1 MKKVLTVLLV
11 VLLATSTVFAA
22 MNVSGR
28 FRAGYTFKFNNGFDA
43 EAWHGNNHEA
53 KLTLKVSD
61 DAGIWTI
68 NVKDLAAGLDG
79 DDKLKANLSLNF
91 TNLLAA
97 NGVDLGDFNI
107 TGSIG
112 ANSAMT
118 ALSAYND
125 VTGDEIYKVK
135 NNGNYSS
142 ELAVGYG
149 DLVQA
154 KIAIDPTAKVSKE
167 MPIVLSV
174 MSSPISGL
182 SVSAAY
188 AYNGL
193 IYQVDKDTKVPAD
206 HVLGFAVNADFA
218 ALFGLDFQLGLAA
231 YDNVGFGY
239 YKEEVV
245 GKDDAGKDKYDF
257 VAQDKNVNTFAAAVY
272 GGVDLVDAYFEL
284 RMNNQLW
291 KDGKSTFG
299 MKSQV
304 NLNLVENLKL
314 DVYFN
319 IDNFAKTADSY
330 AVGGDVSYTISGVEF
345 AGNIDYTAGAEG
357 GFSITPKVII
367 AF

>member
-11 VLLATSTVFAA
+11 VLLATTTVFAA

-28 FRAGYTFKFNNGFDA
+28 FRTGYKFSFNDGFTA
-43 EAWHGNNHEA
+43 EGWKENTEA
-53 KLTLKVSD
+53 KFSLKVSD
-61 DAGIWTI
+61 DAGIWT
-68 NVKDLAAGLDG
+68 VSLKDWGEGALDS
-79 DDKLKANLSLNF
+79 DDKIKANLSLNF

-97 NGVDLGDFNI
+97 NGVDLGDFDI
-107 TGSIG
+107 SASIG
-112 ANSAMT
+112 ANGAMT

-135 NNGNYSS
+135 NNGAYSS

-149 DLVQA
+149 DLIKA
-154 KIAIDPTAKVSKE
+154 KINIDPTYEPTKK
-167 MPIVLSV
+167 MPVALSV
-174 MSSPISGL
+174 MSTPVSGV
-182 SVSAAY
+182 SVSAVY

-193 IYQVDKDTKVPAD
+193 IYQVDKDTKVVVD
-206 HVLGFAVNADFA
+206 HAIGFAANADFA

-231 YDNVGFGY
+231 YDNVGL
-239 YKEEVV
+239 
-245 GKDDAGKDKYDF
+245 KDGG
-257 VAQDKNVNTFAAAVY
+257 NVNTFAAAVY
-272 GGVDLVDAYFEL
+272 GGVDLVDAFFEL
-284 RMNNQLW
+284 RMNNELV
-291 KDGKSTFG
+291 KNGTSTFG

-304 NLNLVENLKL
+304 NLNLVENLGL

-319 IDNFAKTADSY
+319 IGNFAETADTY

-345 AGNIDYTAGAEG
+345 AGNLEYAAGD

>member
-11 VLLATSTVFAA
+11 FLLATTTVFAA

-28 FRAGYTFKFNNGFDA
+28 FRTGYKFSFNDGFTADGWK
-43 EAWHGNNHEA
+43 ENTEA
-53 KLTLKVSD
+53 KFTLKVSD
-61 DAGIWTI
+61 DAGIWT
-68 NVKDLAAGLDG
+68 VSLKDWGDGALDS
-79 DDKLKANLSLNF
+79 DDKIKANLSLNF

-97 NGVDLGDFNI
+97 NGVDLGDFDI
-107 TGSIG
+107 SASIG
-112 ANSAMT
+112 ANGAMT

-135 NNGNYSS
+135 NNGAYSS

-149 DLVQA
+149 DLIKA
-154 KIAIDPTAKVSKE
+154 KINIDPTYEPTKK
-167 MPIVLSV
+167 MPVALSV
-174 MSSPISGL
+174 MSTPVSGV
-182 SVSAAY
+182 SVSAVY

-193 IYQVDKDTKVPAD
+193 IYQVDKDTKVVVD
-206 HVLGFAVNADFA
+206 HAIGFAANADFA

-231 YDNVGFGY
+231 YDNVGL
-239 YKEEVV
+239 
-245 GKDDAGKDKYDF
+245 KDGG
-257 VAQDKNVNTFAAAVY
+257 NVNTFAAAVY
-272 GGVDLVDAYFEL
+272 GGVDLVDAFFEL
-284 RMNNQLW
+284 RMNNELV
-291 KDGKSTFG
+291 KNGTSTFG

-304 NLNLVENLKL
+304 NLNLVENLGL

-319 IDNFAKTADSY
+319 IGNFAETADTY

-345 AGNIDYTAGAEG
+345 AGNLEYAAGD

>member
-11 VLLATSTVFAA
+11 VLLATTTVFAA

-28 FRAGYTFKFNNGFDA
+28 FRTGYKFSFNDGFAA
-43 EAWHGNNHEA
+43 EGWKENTEA
-53 KLTLKVSD
+53 KFSLKVSD
-61 DAGIWTI
+61 DAGIWT
-68 NVKDLAAGLDG
+68 VSLKDWGEGALDS
-79 DDKLKANLSLNF
+79 DDKIKANLSLNF

-97 NGVDLGDFNI
+97 NGVDLGDFDI
-107 TGSIG
+107 SASIG
-112 ANSAMT
+112 ANGAMT

-135 NNGNYSS
+135 NNGAYSS

-149 DLVQA
+149 DLIKA
-154 KIAIDPTAKVSKE
+154 KINIDPTYEPTKK
-167 MPIVLSV
+167 MPVALSV
-174 MSSPISGL
+174 MSTPVSGL
-182 SVSAAY
+182 SVSAVY

-193 IYQVDKDTKVPAD
+193 IYQVDKDTKVVVD
-206 HVLGFAVNADFA
+206 HAIGFAANADFA

-231 YDNVGFGY
+231 YDNVGL
-239 YKEEVV
+239 
-245 GKDDAGKDKYDF
+245 KDSG
-257 VAQDKNVNTFAAAVY
+257 NVNTFAAAVY
-272 GGVDLVDAYFEL
+272 GGVDLVDAFFEL
-284 RMNNQLW
+284 RMNNELV
-291 KDGKSTFG
+291 KNGTSTFG

-304 NLNLVENLKL
+304 NLNLVENLGL

-319 IDNFAKTADSY
+319 IANFAETADTY

-345 AGNIDYTAGAEG
+345 AGNLEYAAGD

>member
-11 VLLATSTVFAA
+11 VLLATTTVFAA

-28 FRAGYTFKFNNGFDA
+28 FRTGYKFSFNDGFTADGWK
-43 EAWHGNNHEA
+43 ENTEA
-53 KLTLKVSD
+53 KFTLKVSD
-61 DAGIWTI
+61 DAGIWT
-68 NVKDLAAGLDG
+68 VSLKDWGDGALDS
-79 DDKLKANLSLNF
+79 DDKIKANLSLNF

-97 NGVDLGDFNI
+97 NGVDLGDFDI
-107 TGSIG
+107 SASIG
-112 ANSAMT
+112 ANGAMT

-135 NNGNYSS
+135 NNGAYSS

-149 DLVQA
+149 DLIKA
-154 KIAIDPTAKVSKE
+154 KINIDPTYEPTKK
-167 MPIVLSV
+167 MPVALSV
-174 MSSPISGL
+174 MSTPVSGV
-182 SVSAAY
+182 SVSAVY

-193 IYQVDKDTKVPAD
+193 IYQVDKDTKVVVD
-206 HVLGFAVNADFA
+206 HAIGFAANADFA

-231 YDNVGFGY
+231 YDNVGL
-239 YKEEVV
+239 
-245 GKDDAGKDKYDF
+245 KDGG
-257 VAQDKNVNTFAAAVY
+257 NVNTFAAAVY
-272 GGVDLVDAYFEL
+272 GGVDLVDAFFEL
-284 RMNNQLW
+284 RMNNELV
-291 KDGKSTFG
+291 KNGTSTFG

-304 NLNLVENLKL
+304 NLNLVENLGL

-319 IDNFAKTADSY
+319 IGNFAETADTY

-345 AGNIDYTAGAEG
+345 AGNLEYAAGD

>member
-11 VLLATSTVFAA
+11 VLLATTTVFAA

-28 FRAGYTFKFNNGFDA
+28 FRTGYKFSFNDGFSA
-43 EAWHGNNHEA
+43 EGWKKDTEA
-53 KLTLKVSD
+53 KFSLKVSD
-61 DAGIWTI
+61 DAGIWT
-68 NVKDLAAGLDG
+68 VSLKDWGEGALDS
-79 DDKLKANLSLNF
+79 DDKIKANLSLNF

-97 NGVDLGDFNI
+97 NGVDLGDFDI
-107 TGSIG
+107 SASIG
-112 ANSAMT
+112 ANGAMT

-135 NNGNYSS
+135 NNGTYSS

-149 DLVQA
+149 DLIKA
-154 KIAIDPTAKVSKE
+154 KINIDPTHEPTKK
-167 MPIVLSV
+167 MPVALSV
-174 MSSPISGL
+174 MSTPVSGV
-182 SVSAAY
+182 SVSAVY

-218 ALFGLDFQLGLAA
+218 ALFGLDFQLGVAA
-231 YDNVGFGY
+231 YDNVGFNY
-239 YKEEVV
+239 SVNTKNP
-245 GKDDAGKDKYDF
+245 DDAEAKDNW

-291 KDGKSTFG
+291 KDGESTFG

-319 IDNFAKTADSY
+319 IANFAKTADTY

-345 AGNIDYTAGAEG
+345 AGNLEYAAGD

>member
-11 VLLATSTVFAA
+11 VLLATTTVFAA

-28 FRAGYTFKFNNGFDA
+28 FRTGYKFSFNDGFTA
-43 EAWHGNNHEA
+43 EGWKENTEA
-53 KLTLKVSD
+53 KFSLKVSD
-61 DAGIWTI
+61 DAGIWT
-68 NVKDLAAGLDG
+68 VSLKDWGEGALDS
-79 DDKLKANLSLNF
+79 DDKIKANLSLNF

-97 NGVDLGDFNI
+97 NGVDLGDFDI
-107 TGSIG
+107 SASIG
-112 ANSAMT
+112 ANGAMT

-135 NNGNYSS
+135 NNGDYSS

-149 DLVQA
+149 DLIQA
-154 KIAIDPTAKVSKE
+154 KINIDPTKE
-167 MPIVLSV
+167 PTKKMPVALSV
-174 MSSPISGL
+174 MSTPVSGL
-182 SVSAAY
+182 SVSAVY

-193 IYQVDKDTKVPAD
+193 IYQVDKDTKVVVD
-206 HVLGFAVNADFA
+206 HAIGFAANADFA

-245 GKDDAGKDKYDF
+245 GEDDAGKDKYDF

-284 RMNNQLW
+284 RMNNNLW
-291 KDGKSTFG
+291 KDGGSTFG

-319 IDNFAKTADSY
+319 IGNFAKTAGTY

-345 AGNIDYTAGAEG
+345 AGNVDYTAGAEG

>member
-11 VLLATSTVFAA
+11 VLLATTTVFAA

-28 FRAGYTFKFNNGFDA
+28 FRTGYKFSFNDGFTADGWK
-43 EAWHGNNHEA
+43 ENTEA
-53 KLTLKVSD
+53 KFSLKVSD
-61 DAGIWTI
+61 DAGIWT
-68 NVKDLAAGLDG
+68 VSLKDWGDGALDS
-79 DDKLKANLSLNF
+79 DDKIKANLSLNF

-97 NGVDLGDFNI
+97 NGVDLGDFDI
-107 TGSIG
+107 SASIG
-112 ANSAMT
+112 ANGAMT

-135 NNGNYSS
+135 NNGAYSS

-149 DLVQA
+149 DLIKA
-154 KIAIDPTAKVSKE
+154 KINIDPTYEPTKK
-167 MPIVLSV
+167 MPVALSV
-174 MSSPISGL
+174 MSTPVSGV
-182 SVSAAY
+182 SVSAVY

-231 YDNVGFGY
+231 YDNVGL
-239 YKEEVV
+239 
-245 GKDDAGKDKYDF
+245 KDGG
-257 VAQDKNVNTFAAAVY
+257 NVNTFAAAVY

-291 KDGKSTFG
+291 KDGESTFG

-319 IDNFAKTADSY
+319 IANFAKTADTY

-345 AGNIDYTAGAEG
+345 AGNLEYAAGD

>member
-11 VLLATSTVFAA
+11 VLLATTTVFAA

-28 FRAGYTFKFNNGFDA
+28 FRTGYKFSFNDGFAA
-43 EAWHGNNHEA
+43 EGWKENTEA
-53 KLTLKVSD
+53 KFSLKVSD
-61 DAGIWTI
+61 DAGIWT
-68 NVKDLAAGLDG
+68 VSLKDWGEGALDS
-79 DDKLKANLSLNF
+79 DDKIKANLSLNF

-97 NGVDLGDFNI
+97 NGVDLGDFDI
-107 TGSIG
+107 SASIG
-112 ANSAMT
+112 ANGAMT

-135 NNGNYSS
+135 NNGAYSS

-149 DLVQA
+149 DLIQA
-154 KIAIDPTAKVSKE
+154 KINIDPTKE
-167 MPIVLSV
+167 PTKKMPVALSV
-174 MSSPISGL
+174 MSTPVSGV
-182 SVSAAY
+182 SVSAVY

-193 IYQVDKDTKVPAD
+193 IYQLDKDTKVPAD

-239 YKEEVV
+239 YVNEPITQPDGSE
-245 GKDDAGKDKYDF
+245 KDNWI
-257 VAQDKNVNTFAAAVY
+257 AQDKNVNTFAAAVY

-291 KDGKSTFG
+291 KDGESTFG

-319 IDNFAKTADSY
+319 IRNFAETADTY

>member
-11 VLLATSTVFAA
+11 VLLATTTVFAA

-28 FRAGYTFKFNNGFDA
+28 FRTGFNDGFAA
-43 EAWHGNNHEA
+43 EGWKENTEA
-53 KLTLKVSD
+53 KFSLKVSD
-61 DAGIWTI
+61 DAGIWTV
-68 NVKDLAAGLDG
+68 NLKEWGSLDS
-79 DDKLKANLSLNF
+79 DDKIKANLSLNF

-97 NGVDLGDFNI
+97 NGVDLGDFDI
-107 TGSIG
+107 SASIG
-112 ANSAMT
+112 ANGAMT

-135 NNGNYSS
+135 NNGAYSS

-149 DLVQA
+149 DLIKA
-154 KIAIDPTAKVSKE
+154 KINIDPTYEPSKK
-167 MPIVLSV
+167 MPVALSV
-174 MSSPISGL
+174 MSTPVSGV
-182 SVSAAY
+182 SVSAVY

-239 YKEEVV
+239 YVDANANDEKATEE
-245 GKDDAGKDKYDF
+245 KW

-291 KDGKSTFG
+291 KDGESTFG

-319 IDNFAKTADSY
+319 IDNFAETADTY

-345 AGNIDYTAGAEG
+345 AGNLEYAAGLHHTEG
-357 GFSITPKVII
+357 NHRILIE
-367 AF
+367 

>member
-11 VLLATSTVFAA
+11 VLLATTTVFAA

-28 FRAGYTFKFNNGFDA
+28 FRTGYKFSFNDGFTADGWKENA
-43 EAWHGNNHEA
+43 EA
-53 KLTLKVSD
+53 KFTLKVSD
-61 DAGIWTI
+61 DAGIWT
-68 NVKDLAAGLDG
+68 VSLKDWGEGALDS
-79 DDKLKANLSLNF
+79 DDKIKANLSLNF

-97 NGVDLGDFNI
+97 NGVDLGDFDI
-107 TGSIG
+107 SASIG
-112 ANSAMT
+112 ANGAMT

-135 NNGNYSS
+135 NNGAYSS

-149 DLVQA
+149 DLIKA
-154 KIAIDPTAKVSKE
+154 KINIDPTYEPTKK
-167 MPIVLSV
+167 MPVALSV
-174 MSSPISGL
+174 MSTPVSGV
-182 SVSAAY
+182 SVSAVY

-193 IYQVDKDTKVPAD
+193 IYQVDKDTKVVVD
-206 HVLGFAVNADFA
+206 HAIGFAANADFA

-231 YDNVGFGY
+231 YDNVGL
-239 YKEEVV
+239 
-245 GKDDAGKDKYDF
+245 KDGG
-257 VAQDKNVNTFAAAVY
+257 NVNTFAAAVY
-272 GGVDLVDAYFEL
+272 GGVDLVDAFFEL
-284 RMNNQLW
+284 RMNNELV
-291 KDGKSTFG
+291 KNGTSTFG

-304 NLNLVENLKL
+304 NLNLVENLGL

-319 IDNFAKTADSY
+319 IGNFAETADTY

-345 AGNIDYTAGAEG
+345 AGNLEYAAGD

>member
-11 VLLATSTVFAA
+11 VLLATTTVFAA

-28 FRAGYTFKFNNGFDA
+28 FRTGYKFSFNDGFSA
-43 EAWHGNNHEA
+43 EGWKKDTEA
-53 KLTLKVSD
+53 KFSLKVSD
-61 DAGIWTI
+61 DAGIWT
-68 NVKDLAAGLDG
+68 VSLKDWGEGALDS
-79 DDKLKANLSLNF
+79 DDKIKANLSLNF

-97 NGVDLGDFNI
+97 NGVDLGDFDI
-107 TGSIG
+107 SASIG
-112 ANSAMT
+112 ANGAMT

-135 NNGNYSS
+135 NNGTYSS

-149 DLVQA
+149 DLIKA
-154 KIAIDPTAKVSKE
+154 KINIDPTHEPTKK
-167 MPIVLSV
+167 MPVALSV
-174 MSSPISGL
+174 MSTPVSGV
-182 SVSAAY
+182 SVSAVY

-218 ALFGLDFQLGLAA
+218 ALFGLDFQLGVAA
-231 YDNVGFGY
+231 YDNVGFNY
-239 YKEEVV
+239 SVNTKDP
-245 GKDDAGKDKYDF
+245 DDAEAEDNW

-284 RMNNQLW
+284 RMNNELV
-291 KDGKSTFG
+291 KNGTSTFG

-319 IDNFAKTADSY
+319 IANFAKTADTY